1 MTWVS
6 VLQLHFTI
14 ADLSQLG
21 QSTSYVT
28 LDKLAILTDPA
39 LSHRTLPSRI
49 APERLRPPPCRLDE
63 LRRVDLVL
71 VSHK

>member
-1 MTWVS
+1 M
-6 VLQLHFTI
+6 
-14 ADLSQLG
+14 G

-39 LSHRTLPSRI
+39 LQDRTIPSTLAPQRI
-49 APERLRPPPCRLDE
+49 RPAPCTYEDLK
-63 LRRVDLVL
+63 RVDLVL